1 MYIRVKTSNEAKT
14 TYVQIVQA
22 IRKGEKVS
30 QRIVRHVGVAHSK
43 DGLEK
48 LRMLAASMKVALEAG
63 DQQFLFKPEEI
74 TSLGPKDRQYDD
86 EDYKVDLKDLVEEQR
101 LVAGIHDVY
110 GKLFDD
116 LGYSKVLANPARNK
130 MVVRILKDIVAARIA
145 NPASKRASVL
155 KLEEDFGITI
165 DLDKVYRMMDRLDS
179 RAIDKIKKTAYEN
192 TLSLLG
198 QKINVIFYDVTTL
211 YFESFDSDELKAC
224 GYSKDG
230 KNNQP
235 QVLLTLM
242 VTNEGLPIDYEVFS
256 GSTYE
261 GHTLEDALSKIRD
274 KYEIASVV
282 FVADSAMASSDNLAR
297 LEKLKD
303 RISYIVGA
311 RIKNLN
317 EDMKAKILDSKNY
330 SQIEPGFSVATFEY
344 NGKRLIVSYSERRAA
359 KDGHNRDK
367 AIEKLSKK
375 IAKSKST
382 KSHISNSGYR
392 KYLKIQGTSNIVIDQ
407 EKIKTDSI
415 WDGLHGIITNSS
427 LGTTDVLGKYSDLWT
442 VEAAFR
448 VTKHDLAV
456 RPIFHWKPQRVRAH
470 IGICFIAY
478 SLVKNLEYRVKL
490 QYRPLSIETIR
501 QTLLRV
507 QTSILFDKKKRI
519 RYGLP
524 SKMKQDAKKIYKLMG
539 ISRRITPYIIEKCKK

>member
-30 QRIVRHVGVAHSK
+30 QRIVRHVGVARSK
-43 DGLEK
+43 DDLEK
-48 LRMLAASMKVALEAG
+48 LKMLAASMKVALEAG

-101 LVAGIHDVY
+101 LVAGFHDVY

-116 LGYSKVLANPARNK
+116 MGYSKAIANPARNRL
-130 MVVRILKDIVAARIA
+130 VARILKDITVARIA

-179 RAIDKIKKTAYEN
+179 RVIDKIKKTAYEN

-198 QKINVIFYDVTTL
+198 GKINVIFYDATTL
-211 YFESFDSDELKAC
+211 YFESFTGDELRVC
-224 GYSKDG
+224 GYGKDG

-235 QVLLTLM
+235 QVLLALM
-242 VTNEGLPIDYEVFS
+242 VTSEGHPIDYEVFS

-274 KYEIASVV
+274 KYELSSVV
-282 FVADSAMASSDNLAR
+282 FVADSAMLSENNLAR

-344 NGKRLIVSYSERRAA
+344 NGKRLIVSYSDRRAA
-359 KDGHNRDK
+359 KDGHDRDK

-415 WDGLHGIITNSS
+415 WDGLSGVITNSS
-427 LGTTDVLGKYSDLWT
+427 LGEIDVLSKYSDLWT

-470 IGICFIAY
+470 IAICFIAY

-490 QYRPLSIETIR
+490 QYKALSIETIR

-507 QTSILFDKKKRI
+507 QTSILFDRKKRI

>member
-30 QRIVRHVGVAHSK
+30 QRIVRHVGVARSM
-43 DGLEK
+43 DDLEK
-48 LRMLAASMKVALEAG
+48 LKMLAASMKVALEAG

-116 LGYSKVLANPARNK
+116 LGYSKVLASPARNK

-198 QKINVIFYDVTTL
+198 GKINVIFYDVTTL
-211 YFESFDSDELKAC
+211 YFESFTGDELRVC
-224 GYSKDG
+224 GYGKDG

-261 GHTLEDALSKIRD
+261 GHTLGDALAKIRD

-282 FVADSAMASSDNLAR
+282 FVADSAMLSENNLAR

-303 RISYIVGA
+303 TISYIVGA
-311 RIKNLN
+311 RIKNMS

-330 SQIEPGFSVATFEY
+330 KEIEPGFSVATFEY

-359 KDGHNRDK
+359 KDGHDRDK
-367 AIEKLSKK
+367 AIVKLSKK
-375 IAKSKST
+375 LLKSKST

-392 KYLKIQGTSNIVIDQ
+392 KYLKILGTSNIVIDE

-415 WDGLHGIITNSS
+415 WDGLHGVITNSS
-427 LGTTDVLGKYSDLWT
+427 LGTTDVLGKYSDLWN

-456 RPIFHWKPQRVRAH
+456 RPVFHWKPERVRAH

-478 SLVKNLEYRVKL
+478 SLVKNLEYRVGL
-490 QYRPLSIETIR
+490 QYKALSIETIR
-501 QTLLRV
+501 QAILRV
-507 QTSILFDKKKRI
+507 QTSILFDRKKRI

-524 SKMKQDAKKIYKLMG
+524 SKMKQDAAKIYGVMG
-539 ISRRITPYIIEKCKK
+539 IKRSVTPYIIEKL

>member
-43 DGLEK
+43 DDLEK
-48 LRMLAASMKVALEAG
+48 LKMLAASMKVALEAG

-101 LVAGIHDVY
+101 LVAGFHDVY

-116 LGYSKVLANPARNK
+116 MGYSKAIANPARNRL
-130 MVVRILKDIVAARIA
+130 VARILRDIVIARIA

-165 DLDKVYRMMDRLDS
+165 DLDKVYRMMDKLGG

-198 QKINVIFYDVTTL
+198 GKINVIFYDATTL
-211 YFESFDSDELKAC
+211 YFESFTGDELRVC
-224 GYSKDG
+224 GYGKDG
-230 KNNQP
+230 KNGQP
-235 QVLLTLM
+235 QVLLALM

-256 GSTYE
+256 GNTYE
-261 GHTLEDALSKIRD
+261 GNTLGDALAKIRD
-274 KYEIASVV
+274 KYEISSVV
-282 FVADSAMASSDNLAR
+282 FVADSATASSNNLAR

-303 RISYIVGA
+303 TISYIVGA
-311 RIKNLN
+311 RIKNM
-317 EDMKAKILDSKNY
+317 DKAMKEKILDSKNY
-330 SQIEPGFSVATFEY
+330 KEIEPGLSVATFDY
-344 NGKRLIVSYSERRAA
+344 NAKRLVVSYSDRRAA
-359 KDGHNRDK
+359 KDGHDREK
-367 AIEKLSKK
+367 AIKKLAQK
-375 IAKSKST
+375 ISKSKSA
-382 KSHISNSGYR
+382 KSHIPNSGYR
-392 KYLKIQGTSNIVIDQ
+392 KYLKINGNSSIEID
-407 EKIKTDSI
+407 EGKIEADSV
-415 WDGLHGIITNSS
+415 WDGLHGVITNSELDAAS
-427 LGTTDVLGKYSDLWT
+427 VLKKYNELWT

-456 RPIFHWKPQRVRAH
+456 RPIFHWKPERVRAH
-470 IGICFIAY
+470 IAICFIAY
-478 SLVKNLEYRVKL
+478 SLIKNLEYRVKL
-490 QYRPLSIETIR
+490 QYKALSIETIR

-507 QTSILFDKKKRI
+507 QTSILFDRKKRI